1 MSSVNPGNYGT
12 TFFSH
17 ADVNSVTY
25 DFLCGSTAISKG
37 QLSNFSQTTFHPIK
51 VEDEEGHIIA
61 VFENTQVYTDSDT
74 GENSVGKG
82 KGLLD
87 MNVKTG
93 KGTLKGYSIRT
104 FSNGDTYVSEWEGKP
119 VEKGIAQGT
128 YKILKGTGT
137 LEGLTGEGTWRTTS
151 LAPGV
156 SVGEYE
162 GVRRMHG
169 Q

>member
-1 MSSVNPGNYGT
+1 MKRCKLFFIFVFVPIVFGLAIANYAVAEEQRKATGVSV
-12 TFFSH
+12 
-17 ADVNSVTY
+17 
-25 DFLCGSTAISKG
+25 
-37 QLSNFSQTTFHPIK
+37 QTKFHPIK

-74 GENSVGKG
+74 GEKSVGTG

-93 KGTLKGYSIRT
+93 KGTLKGYTVRT
-104 FSNGDTYVSEWEGKP
+104 FTNGDTYVSEWEGKP
-119 VEKGIAQGT
+119 VEKGISQGT
-128 YKILKGTGT
+128 YKIVKGTGT
-137 LEGLTGEGTWRTTS
+137 LEGLTGEGTWKTKS

-156 SVGEYE
+156 SIGEFE
-162 GVRRMHG
+162 GVRRMPD